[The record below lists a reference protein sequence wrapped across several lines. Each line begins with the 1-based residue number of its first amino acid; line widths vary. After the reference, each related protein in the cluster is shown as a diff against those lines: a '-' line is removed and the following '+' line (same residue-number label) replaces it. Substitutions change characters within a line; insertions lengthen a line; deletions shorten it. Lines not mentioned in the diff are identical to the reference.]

1 MIYGTVAAWNVASAA
16 TQRTSAARSPQM
28 PVIGQ
33 IGYIALTAFVLNVVV
48 AAVLTLV
55 LRAAKAP
62 AGVDATQ
69 PADYFADAGDP
80 RVAPM
85 PKSVEELAAEGKTQ
99 H

>member
-1 MIYGTVAAWNVASAA
+1 M
-16 TQRTSAARSPQM
+16 
-28 PVIGQ
+28 
-33 IGYIALTAFVLNVVV
+33 TAFAINVVV
-48 AAVLTLV
+48 AAILTLV

-62 AGVDATQ
+62 EGKDETI